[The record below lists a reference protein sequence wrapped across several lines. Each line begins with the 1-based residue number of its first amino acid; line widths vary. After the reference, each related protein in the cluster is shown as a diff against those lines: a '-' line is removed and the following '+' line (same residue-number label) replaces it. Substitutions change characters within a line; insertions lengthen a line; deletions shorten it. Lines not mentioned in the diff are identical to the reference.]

1 MTDDQETM
9 RDRARHALQRYFT
22 RRALPRFTLGLILV
36 FTGTAGFG
44 LSLGLLKLGVANMAL
59 RYPVAV
65 LGAYGVFLLLI
76 RLWVELEKSQFNPD
90 DAELQED
97 FQSTPP
103 SPHVLKNT
111 KSRTWDWLDGINFVP
126 DEGCGLAIVLG
137 AIIAVVVTLC
147 VAIAGAPLLIAE
159 IFVDIF
165 LASVLYRRLRI
176 AAEEHWLGAAVRRT
190 WLYVLITA
198 AALAVMGL
206 TLEICAPGSDTIGQA
221 LKRMIQG

>member
-1 MTDDQETM
+1 MTDDTETM

-22 RRALPRFTLGLILV
+22 RRALPRFTLGLILI

-44 LSLGLLKLGVANMAL
+44 LSLGLLKLGVTNMAV

-65 LGAYGVFLLLI
+65 MGAYGVFLLLI

-97 FQSTPP
+97 FQSAPP
-103 SPHVLKNT
+103 SPYVLKNA
-111 KSRTWDWLDGINFVP
+111 KSRTWDWLDFVLP
-126 DEGCGLAIVLG
+126 DEGSFGLFIVLSSIV
-137 AIIAVVVTLC
+137 AIIATIC

-190 WLYVLITA
+190 WLHVLITA

>member
-1 MTDDQETM
+1 MTDDPETM

-22 RRALPRFTLGLILV
+22 RRALPRFTLGLILI

-44 LSLGLLKLGVANMAL
+44 LSVGLLKLGVTNMAV

-103 SPHVLKNT
+103 SPYVLKKK
-111 KSRTWDWLDGINFVP
+111 KSRTWDWLDGMDFVP

-137 AIIAVVVTLC
+137 AIVAVAATIC
-147 VAIAGAPLLIAE
+147 VAIAGAPLL
-159 IFVDIF
+159 
-165 LASVLYRRLRI
+165 I

-190 WLYVLITA
+190 WLPVLITA

>member
-1 MTDDQETM
+1 MTDDPETM

-36 FTGTAGFG
+36 FTGTTGFS
-44 LSLGLLKLGVANMAL
+44 LSVGLLKLGVTNMAV

-103 SPHVLKNT
+103 SPYVLKNT
-111 KSRTWDWLDGINFVP
+111 KSRTWDWLDGMDFVP

-137 AIIAVVVTLC
+137 AIIAVAATIC

-190 WLYVLITA
+190 WLPVLTTA
-198 AALAVMGL
+198 AALAIMGL